1 MDGGKEEEVKNV
13 SKQPIDEWI
22 ERHKKEPDAVA
33 REKLERFEK
42 AVELKEPDRVP
53 LMFSTCGHVFAKWFK
68 LSEVYFDYERM
79 REAIAK
85 FASLFPA
92 DVFVSAPAA
101 EGFILATAF
110 ADVPQIAPIVRFI
123 TGPMHDILRD
133 RWTRWPG
140 RELPEHLP
148 FQFIGGEYMKPE
160 EYRKLI
166 ENPIEFIHSSVLPR
180 ACENLSKPGSPQYA
194 HTIAKLALE
203 AINYFNALNNI
214 NSTLIKLGFPPLAV
228 TFAYSPLDFIGDFL
242 RHPTGAMLDIRR
254 YPHDVK
260 QATEVLVKP
269 VLQVA
274 LILKPI
280 GAKYAFIPLHLNEM
294 LPQKLYNEFYWP
306 YLKKVIEELFNN
318 GIKSFVLFEGDHTP
332 HLDTIL
338 ELPRGW
344 GIGVFERGDI
354 RKIKKRLEGH
364 TCVAGGITPGQLIGW
379 RLEKIEEYIKK
390 LIEDLA
396 PGGGFVI
403 APGVAEIDPATPS
416 ENLRA
421 LVNAVLKYGTYR
433 R

>member
-1 MDGGKEEEVKNV
+1 
-13 SKQPIDEWI
+13 
-22 ERHKKEPDAVA
+22 
-33 REKLERFEK
+33 
-42 AVELKEPDRVP
+42 
-53 LMFSTCGHVFAKWFK
+53 
-68 LSEVYFDYERM
+68 
-79 REAIAK
+79 
-85 FASLFPA
+85 
-92 DVFVSAPAA
+92 
-101 EGFILATAF
+101 
-110 ADVPQIAPIVRFI
+110 
-123 TGPMHDILRD
+123 MHDILRD

-140 RELPEHLP
+140 RELPDHLP

-214 NSTLIKLGFPPLAV
+214 SSTLIKLGFPPLAV

-274 LILKPI
+274 LILKPV

-294 LPQKLYNEFYWP
+294 LPPKLYNEFYWP

-379 RLEKIEEYIKK
+379 SPEKIEEYIKK

-421 LVNAVLKYGTYR
+421 LINAVLKYGTYR